1 MRADFRVTRIDL
13 DREEDVA
20 NVVAVTT
27 PAVVKTIGEVLGA
40 EPEVLATTRGGT
52 EVELRLGSQQVLDV
66 FNGFGKFPGS
76 DPRHCGDV
84 YDSLSHVVY
93 GLMEDD

>member
-1 MRADFRVTRIDL
+1 MRADFRLTRIDL

-20 NVVAVTT
+20 SVVAVTT
-27 PAVVKTIGEVLGA
+27 PMVLTTIGEVLGTA
-40 EPEVLATTRGGT
+40 PEVLSRTRGDT
-52 EVELRLGSQQVLDV
+52 EVEIRLRGQEVLDV

-76 DPRHCGDV
+76 DPRHCQAV
-84 YDSLSHVVY
+84 YDSLGCVVY